1 MKKNIK
7 TNHSRKFLSG
17 IFNACCGCIDVK
29 NIFNVKDLRLQPSGM
44 TEGQGSGM
52 TPSCNNSNKA
62 FTLIELLV
70 VVLIVGILA
79 AIALPQY
86 EKAVTKAKFSDVIL
100 RLDAVAKAQEMFYL
114 ANGQYSTD
122 YTTLD
127 IDAASK
133 DNSIVIGA
141 NSGLFCYHGGCYRIY
156 QNYGDTQQ
164 GMYFWGSGSDAQM
177 FPDVFVIFN
186 HPNNVA
192 SGRKIC
198 CYSQNGTSK
207 NDKLKKFICD
217 SFGGETATRPSTG
230 GGYGQVCK
238 YF

>member
-1 MKKNIK
+1 MNRKEIKKGRHSQESLLGISLLYVVRKIRKIFYFIK
-7 TNHSRKFLSG
+7 DRKAG
-17 IFNACCGCIDVK
+17 DP
-29 NIFNVKDLRLQPSGM
+29 RYQHSGM
-44 TEGQGSGM
+44 TA
-52 TPSCNNSNKA
+52 SCG

-133 DNSIVIGA
+133 DNTK
-141 NSGLFCYHGGCYRIY
+141 NTF
-156 QNYGDTQQ
+156 
-164 GMYFWGSGSDAQM
+164 
-177 FPDVFVIFN
+177 
-186 HPNNVA
+186 
-192 SGRKIC
+192 
-198 CYSQNGTSK
+198 YS
-207 NDKLKKFICD
+207 
-217 SFGGETATRPSTG
+217 
-230 GGYGQVCK
+230 
-238 YF
+238 